1 MIFNKE
7 KHSEFKGLPDI
18 EEYLTFQGDK
28 VPVDIPELDQ
38 VVQAIAARTRLT
50 EDQAS
55 QVVRLFFQ
63 EIRGIMLRGGYVEL
77 QDLGQFVISSPKTT
91 GTRKKIFPKFK
102 ASRSLS
108 NRMNAK

>member
-1 MIFNKE
+1 MDNKE
-7 KHSEFKGLPDI
+7 KHIDFKGLPDI
-18 EEYLTFQGDK
+18 EEYLTFHGDK
-28 VPVDIPELDQ
+28 VPVEIPELDQ
-38 VVQAIAARTRLT
+38 VVSAVTARTKLT

-63 EIRGIMLRGGYVEL
+63 EIRGILLRGGCVEL

-91 GTRKKIFPKFK
+91 GNSKKIFPKFK

-108 NRMNAK
+108 RRMNAK